1 VVPNQMK
8 CRFCHLLTL
17 ARAQAT
23 TLFVAALLFSWQF
36 TLAEA
41 QTRNP
46 RWATSIEMEGVHNL
60 FQVSPDLYRA
70 AQITDQAI
78 PLLAKAPFGIRTV
91 VSLRYF
97 HDDLRLLSPSTLTL
111 SGIHYDRIASNAGH
125 PEDGDVLR
133 FLAIIATAPK
143 PILIHCQHGADRTG
157 FMSAIYRIVVQGWSK
172 KEAMDEL
179 LNGDYGANRVLGRF
193 TQYFIEHMDVSA
205 IRQKAGLR

>member
-1 VVPNQMK
+1 MVPNRIK
-8 CRFCHLLTL
+8 CHFRHLLAF
-17 ARAQAT
+17 ARARLT
-23 TLFVAALLFSWQF
+23 ILFAAALLFFWQF
-36 TLAEA
+36 TPVDA

-46 RWATSIEMEGVHNL
+46 RWATPIQMEGVHNF

-78 PLLAKAPFGIRTV
+78 PLLAKVPFGIKTV

-97 HDDLRLLSPSTLTL
+97 HDDLRMLSPGTLTFF
-111 SGIHYDRIASNAGH
+111 GIHYDRIASNAGH
-125 PEDGDVLR
+125 PEEGDVLR

-157 FMSAIYRIVVQGWSK
+157 FMSAIYRIVVQGWTK

-179 LNGDYGANRVLGRF
+179 FNGDYGANRVLGSF
-193 TQYFIEHMDVSA
+193 TQHFIEKMDVAA
-205 IRQKAGLR
+205 IRRKAGLR